1 MVMTKEN
8 KGSFYLL
15 NNILISQN
23 SYSEEDK
30 ISWKKFVEK
39 HMHDILT
46 WEQLITRVNVYM
58 NVLVNS

>member
-23 SYSEEDK
+23 SYSLRRQSKLEK
-30 ISWKKFVEK
+30 ICRKT
-39 HMHDILT
+39 HA
-46 WEQLITRVNVYM
+46 
-58 NVLVNS
+58 